1 MKLLIDSFW
10 RAAMY
15 CLYPRVIGLSVL
27 PLVLIVALSWLLGY
41 WYWDIAVTWV
51 RAWLDASSWLAV
63 VWRWLEGI
71 GLPDLKTVVAPLL
84 VIFSVT
90 PLVVVACLLA
100 VSFLMTPSLTRL
112 VADRRFAGLQR
123 KQGGSW
129 LFSLWWTFL
138 SLLLALGA
146 LLLTLPMWLVPPLA
160 MLLPALI
167 WGWLT
172 YRVMAF
178 EVLAEFASADER
190 HTLMARHR
198 ISLLGMGVVT
208 GLMGAAPS
216 LVWASG
222 ALFAAAFVILVPV
235 AIWIYTL
242 VFAFSSLWFAH
253 FALAALSAL
262 RDEPQHAAVDEVLP
276 AVPPSPHVAARLGED
291 AGGTPDGVT
300 DVVPRPS
307 L

>member
-1 MKLLIDSFW
+1 
-10 RAAMY
+10 
-15 CLYPRVIGLSVL
+15 LSIF

-41 WYWDIAVTWV
+41 LYWDIAIALV
-51 RAWLDASSWLAV
+51 RSWLDASSWLAL
-63 VWRWLEGI
+63 VWRWLEGV

-123 KQGGSW
+123 KHGGS
-129 LFSLWWTFL
+129 LMLGLWWTFS

-178 EVLAEFASADER
+178 DVLAEHALREER
-190 HTLMARHR
+190 LELLRRYRFT
-198 ISLLGMGVVT
+198 LLGMGVLT
-208 GLMGAAPS
+208 GMMGAAPS
-216 LVWASG
+216 LIWASG
-222 ALFAAAFVILVPV
+222 ALFAAAFVVLIPIAV
-235 AIWIYTL
+235 WIYTL
-242 VFAFSSLWFAH
+242 VFAFSALWFAH
-253 FALAALSAL
+253 FLLDALNDL
-262 RDEPQHAAVDEVLP
+262 RNEPLDMQSPPVETTEPLVL
-276 AVPPSPHVAARLGED
+276 
-291 AGGTPDGVT
+291 
-300 DVVPRPS
+300 
-307 L
+307 